1 MLGAGGQA
9 PPPAR
14 NFSVQRRDE
23 NSSLAIDVSEIEAN
37 RFAAE
42 LLIPYDFIM
51 ADLAD
56 YSIDIE
62 EERLIEGLAK
72 KYAVSAQAMTF
83 RLNNLLGL

>member
-56 YSIDIE
+56 YNIDI

-83 RLNNLLGL
+83 RLNNLLG